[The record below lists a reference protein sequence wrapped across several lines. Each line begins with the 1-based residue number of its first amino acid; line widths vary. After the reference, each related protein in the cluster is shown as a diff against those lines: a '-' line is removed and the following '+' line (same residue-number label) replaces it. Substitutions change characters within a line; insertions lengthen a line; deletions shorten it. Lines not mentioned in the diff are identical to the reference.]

1 MASQRSERARRFLEL
16 FRHSQMY
23 EVFITERLKLAAE
36 GYESPGALQDA
47 FEQKV
52 TALQNRMTGKKLG
65 KTLVTASAKSV
76 SNLTSIIR
84 NAGQSVR
91 VSHVPSFI
99 PAVQH
104 FLTLQGSLNTD
115 EAKLLEFQQTVGLS
129 EADLCSEAAAA
140 SASSKAPGWMTVCA
154 KQHVGV

>member
-36 GYESPGALQDA
+36 GYEGPGALQDA

-91 VSHVPSFI
+91 VSSTSSSLPYNHCRAACTGVKQSKLELNRQSAGLLPI
-99 PAVQH
+99 RAQRLLGYQH
-104 FLTLQGSLNTD
+104 HRWYMVS
-115 EAKLLEFQQTVGLS
+115 
-129 EADLCSEAAAA
+129 
-140 SASSKAPGWMTVCA
+140 
-154 KQHVGV
+154 

>member
-1 MASQRSERARRFLEL
+1 MLIGHMQHRCPVDCRAHGYQFDQEAFVASQRSERARRFLEL

-36 GYESPGALQDA
+36 GYEGPVAVQDA

-76 SNLTSIIR
+76 SNLTSMIR

-91 VSHVPSFI
+91 VSPSPVI
-99 PAVQH
+99 
-104 FLTLQGSLNTD
+104 
-115 EAKLLEFQQTVGLS
+115 LS
-129 EADLCSEAAAA
+129 VCL
-140 SASSKAPGWMTVCA
+140 SACG
-154 KQHVGV
+154 G